1 MPQLASGIC
10 FLFIAWLVVRDCRRR
25 RSNVSSAVWLPIALL
40 LILSSRPVSLWTAGG
55 GDVMA
60 EKSGVT
66 NELGNNNARSP
77 LDQLFFLTVI
87 SASFLIANSRGMR
100 WKKLFAGNM
109 PIMLFYL
116 YFALSIVWS
125 GDPGGSLKRLAKDF
139 GLLFVIGLIY
149 TEKDPLQA
157 MRAVFVRTAFVL
169 IPLSVL
175 FVKFY
180 PEYARSYTIAGDIM
194 ITGVTTQ
201 KNSLGET
208 ILLFTL
214 FLVWDYLEVLRG
226 QARFQWTRIPWD
238 RVMLLIMGA
247 WLLHLSQSKT
257 ALLCISIGVFL
268 IARSGRLISI
278 PINRAALLGALL
290 LPPVAFFSQ
299 KFASVIAPIVE
310 ALGRSMTFT
319 GRADIW
325 AHINLSTVNPA
336 LGAGYWNFWGGDGG
350 FAIARAMNTG
360 IPNAHNGYV
369 DLYLDGGFIGL
380 MMLLY
385 MLVSCSKRMIKYL
398 ATHQDEDRFRRAKF
412 AVLIVAIVYNLSEST
427 FARMG
432 PIWFTALL
440 MMVDY
445 PLTRP
450 IMRKSWTPAIVDK
463 SNGDVINSEL
473 TLLPQ

>member
-1 MPQLASGIC
+1 
-10 FLFIAWLVVRDCRRR
+10 
-25 RSNVSSAVWLPIALL
+25 
-40 LILSSRPVSLWTAGG
+40 
-55 GDVMA
+55 
-60 EKSGVT
+60 
-66 NELGNNNARSP
+66 
-77 LDQLFFLTVI
+77 
-87 SASFLIANSRGMR
+87 
-100 WKKLFAGNM
+100 
-109 PIMLFYL
+109 
-116 YFALSIVWS
+116 
-125 GDPGGSLKRLAKDF
+125 
-139 GLLFVIGLIY
+139 
-149 TEKDPLQA
+149 
-157 MRAVFVRTAFVL
+157 
-169 IPLSVL
+169 
-175 FVKFY
+175 
-180 PEYARSYTIAGDIM
+180 M

-214 FLVWDYLEVLRG
+214 FLVWDYLEALRG

-268 IARSGRLISI
+268 IARTGRLISI

-398 ATHQDEDRFRRAKF
+398 ATHQDEDRFRRVKF

-450 IMRKSWTPAIVDK
+450 VMRKSWAPAIVDK